1 MGVLYMSARDQL
13 KLDVI
18 GKVVSGV
25 FDREKACLVLDV
37 SQRTIRR
44 YLKAYMEKG
53 PLFVKHGNYQRPSAN
68 KTSKKLKDKVLNL
81 VKEKYF
87 DFNMLHCLE
96 KLNENENIHLK
107 RETFRKWCHEIK
119 MVKRAKK
126 RRSKARYMRT
136 RMKQTGIMIQMDGS
150 PHKWFGNKDSCL
162 ISTIDDASN
171 EVPYAEFFP
180 SEDTLSCMTVLQ
192 NLVKRNG
199 IFQILY
205 VDRAGWFGGTKRT
218 EFAQVKRACEEL
230 GIHVIFAQSAEAKG
244 RVERH
249 FGTLQ
254 DRLIPEMRLRRVYSY
269 QAANCFLQEQFLPN
283 EYDKKFTVT
292 PANLQTAYK
301 PLPPTTDLNEIFCL
315 KHYRM
320 VKRDHTV
327 PWQGKLYQITSPV
340 KYSIYKQKIEIRTYQ
355 DLSFK
360 MFFAGKKLP
369 LKLVNPLRK
378 AA

>member
-1 MGVLYMSARDQL
+1 MLYMSARDQL

-18 GKVVSGV
+18 GRVITDV

-44 YLKAYMEKG
+44 YLKAFTDKG
-53 PLFVKHGNYQRPSAN
+53 PLFIKHGNYQRCPVN
-68 KTSKKLKDKVLNL
+68 RTSKTLKDKVLSL
-81 VKEKYF
+81 VREKYF

-96 KLNENENIHLK
+96 KLAECENIHLK
-107 RETFRKWCHEIK
+107 RETFRHWCHEIK
-119 MVKRAKK
+119 MVKRAKR

-171 EVPYAEFFP
+171 EVPFAEFFL
-180 SEDTLSCMTVLQ
+180 SEDTISCLRVLQ
-192 NLVKRNG
+192 NVVAKNG

-218 EFAQVKRACEEL
+218 DFAQVKRACEEL

-244 RVERH
+244 RIERH
-249 FGTLQ
+249 FETMQ
-254 DRLIPEMRLRRVYSY
+254 DRLIPEMRLRRIHSY
-269 QAANCFLQEQFLPN
+269 QAANCFLQDQFLPN

-301 PLPPTTDLNEIFCL
+301 PLPKGVDLNEIFCL
-315 KHYRM
+315 KHYRII
-320 VKRDHTV
+320 KRDHTV

-340 KYSIYKQKIEIRTYQ
+340 KYSIYKQKIEIRIYQ

-360 MFFAGKKLP
+360 MFFAGKELP
-369 LKLVNPLRK
+369 ITLVNPLRM

>member
-1 MGVLYMSARDQL
+1 MLYMSAQDQL

-18 GKVVSGV
+18 VKVVSGV
-25 FDREKACLVLDV
+25 FDREKACLILDV

-44 YLKAYMEKG
+44 YLKAYMDKG
-53 PLFVKHGNYQRPSAN
+53 SLFVKHGNYQRSPTNKSSAEL
-68 KTSKKLKDKVLNL
+68 KKRALSL

-96 KLNENENIHLK
+96 KLASSENIHLK
-107 RETFRKWCHEIK
+107 RETFRRWCHEIK

-126 RRSKARYMRT
+126 RRSKARYMRS

-162 ISTIDDASN
+162 ISSIDDASN
-171 EVPYAEFFP
+171 EVPFAEFFP
-180 SEDTLSCMTVLQ
+180 SEDTISCLRVLQ
-192 NLVKRNG
+192 NVVAKNG

-218 EFAQVKRACEEL
+218 DFAQVKRACEEL

-244 RVERH
+244 RIERH
-249 FGTLQ
+249 FGTMQ
-254 DRLIPEMRLRRVYSY
+254 DRLIPEMRLRRIHSY
-269 QAANCFLQEQFLPN
+269 QAANCFLQDQFLPN

-301 PLPPTTDLNEIFCL
+301 PLPEGIDLNEIFCL
-315 KHYRM
+315 KHYRI

-327 PWQGKLYQITSPV
+327 GWQGKLYQIISPV
-340 KYSIYKQKIEIRTYQ
+340 KYSIFKQQIEIRTYQ

-360 MFFAGKKLP
+360 MFFAGKELP
-369 LKLVNPLRK
+369 VTRVDPLRK